1 MIALYSSKY
10 TTEDLA
16 TLSAALE
23 SALLHFSGCSWDCS
37 ECAYKRPCKDL
48 SKFHKHVNDLLTQQ
62 GGTR

>member
-16 TLSAALE
+16 TLSASLE

-37 ECAYKRPCKDL
+37 QCAYKRPCKDL
-48 SKFHKHVNDLLTQQ
+48 SKLHKHVNELLTQQ
-62 GGTR
+62 GGNR